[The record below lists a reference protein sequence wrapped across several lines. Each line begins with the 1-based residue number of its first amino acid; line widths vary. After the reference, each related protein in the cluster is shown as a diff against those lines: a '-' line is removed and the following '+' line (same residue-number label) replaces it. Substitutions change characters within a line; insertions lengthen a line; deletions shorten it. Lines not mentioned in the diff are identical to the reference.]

1 MNILN
6 HRRYIEE
13 SDEIYAFYIK
23 EIKDVSYAIKFCEA
37 LNINAVITLKELPEP
52 HEKTLDKLE
61 IMLFAEIQEK
71 SSIIRSY
78 VGEVIIV
85 HIKYYTQDDFIIKT
99 IASFSKKKF
108 DEILLNPKEF
118 ISC

>member
-6 HRRYIEE
+6 HRLYIQE
-13 SDEIYAFYIK
+13 SEEIYAFHIK
-23 EIKDVSYAIKFCEA
+23 EIKDVSYAIKFCESF
-37 LNINAVITLKELPEP
+37 NINAVITLTELPEP

-61 IMLFAEIQEK
+61 IMLFAEIEEK
-71 SSIIRSY
+71 SRIIRSY

-85 HIKYYTQDDFIIKT
+85 HIRYYTQDDFIIKT
-99 IASFSKKKF
+99 IASFSKKEF
-108 DEILLNPKEF
+108 DEIFLNPIEF